1 MKLKLLSLLCVVV
14 LLNSCKSQQK
24 GEEVSGSEDIETI
37 TEEEL
42 LTGKVLDNRR
52 KKMEYVA
59 VQLVVD
65 DNTCMKAYTD
75 KDGLYDFLINPS
87 KLKPDSYFEFVYKG
101 FVKKKV
107 PYAEIT
113 KNGTVKLSKK
123 GKVVTT
129 TDYRIYYESIK
140 SCKDEL

>member
-1 MKLKLLSLLCVVV
+1 MKLKLLLLLCVVV
-14 LLNSCKSQQK
+14 LLASCKSQQK

-42 LTGKVLDNRR
+42 LTGKVLDNRK

-59 VQLVVD
+59 VQLIVD
-65 DNTCMKAYTD
+65 ENTCMKAYTD

-101 FVKKKV
+101 FVKKQV
-107 PYAEIT
+107 H
-113 KNGTVKLSKK
+113 GTVKLSKK